1 MVNNISNP
9 SITGLEVQSQGQ
21 AATAKVQ
28 QIELNTKKED
38 RSSKVD
44 SLDKKVDDPNKG
56 VATLE
61 EIESA
66 VNELND
72 RVAKQEL
79 SVAFGVDEK
88 SGRIVV
94 KISDNKTGELIRQVP
109 SEETLR
115 FAQNVKK
122 GIGVLVDSKF

>member
-1 MVNNISNP
+1 MVNNVNNP
-9 SITGLEVQSQGQ
+9 AVTGLEVQSQAP
-21 AATAKVQ
+21 AAAAKAQ
-28 QIELNTKKED
+28 QVDAKKD
-38 RSSKVD
+38 RSSGSESVGNKSD
-44 SLDKKVDDPNKG
+44 NIKG
-56 VATLE
+56 VASLE

-109 SEETLR
+109 SEETLQ

>member
-1 MVNNISNP
+1 MVNNVNNP
-9 SITGLEVQSQGQ
+9 AVTGLEVQSQ
-21 AATAKVQ
+21 AHVKASKAQ
-28 QIELNTKKED
+28 QGDVKAKKEE
-38 RSSKVD
+38 SKINSV
-44 SLDKKVDDPNKG
+44 DKKADDPNKG

-61 EIESA
+61 EIETA
-66 VNELND
+66 VHELND

-79 SVAFGVDEK
+79 NVAFGVDEK
-88 SGRIVV
+88 SGRIIV

>member
-1 MVNNISNP
+1 MVNNVNNP
-9 SITGLEVQSQGQ
+9 AVTGLEVQAQSGIKTQ
-21 AATAKVQ
+21 AVDAKKVDAR
-28 QIELNTKKED
+28 KD
-38 RSSKVD
+38 DSKVD
-44 SLDKKVDDPNKG
+44 AVSKKVEDPNKG

-61 EIESA
+61 EIETA

-94 KISDNKTGELIRQVP
+94 KISDNKTGELVRQVP
-109 SEETLR
+109 SEETLQ

>member
-1 MVNNISNP
+1 MVNNVNNP
-9 SITGLEVQSQGQ
+9 AVTGLEAQSQAQ
-21 AATAKVQ
+21 VTASKSQ
-28 QIELNTKKED
+28 QVETKKVGSKT
-38 RSSKVD
+38 SSIENKVE
-44 SLDKKVDDPNKG
+44 DPNKG

-61 EIESA
+61 EIETA

-94 KISDNKTGELIRQVP
+94 KISDNKTGEMIRQVP
-109 SEETLR
+109 SEETLQ